1 MTEVIRDTGALRAL
15 QARWRQAGESVG
27 LVPTMGAL
35 HAGHMALVKAARAE
49 CDRVIVTI
57 FVNPTQF
64 GPTED
69 LDAYPDTF
77 EADLALLRAE
87 GTDVCFAPA
96 RDVIYPQGFA
106 TKVVVAGLTEPL
118 CGTTRPGHFDG
129 VTQVVAKLLNL
140 GAADR
145 AYFGQKDWQQLA
157 VVRQMARDLNFA
169 TEIAGVPT
177 VRAEDGLAL
186 SSRNAYLSAAERA
199 IAPSL
204 NRIIRNAAAQIARGH
219 GAQGVCAAAVQDVL
233 NAGFRKVDYLECR
246 DAATLELV
254 ERPAPGQARVF
265 VAAKLGKAR
274 LIDNVAVGKAP

>member
-1 MTEVIRDTGALRAL
+1 MTEVIRDVASLRML
-15 QARWRQAGESVG
+15 QASWRRAGESVG

-35 HAGHMALVKAARAE
+35 HAGHMALVNAAREE
-49 CDRVIVTI
+49 CRHVIATI

-69 LDAYPDTF
+69 LNAYPDTF
-77 EADLALLRAE
+77 DADLQLLRDNE
-87 GTDVCFAPA
+87 VDVCFAPM
-96 RDVIYPQGFA
+96 RELMYPDGFA
-106 TKVVVAGLTEPL
+106 TTVKVAGLTEPL
-118 CGTTRPGHFDG
+118 CGATRPGHFDG

-157 VVRQMARDLNFA
+157 VVRQMVRDLNFP
-169 TEIAGVPT
+169 TEIIGVPT
-177 VRAEDGLAL
+177 VRANDGLAL
-186 SSRNAYLSAAERA
+186 SSRNAYLSAAERE

-219 GAQGVCAAAVQDVL
+219 GAAGVCEAAAHEL
-233 NAGFRKVDYLECR
+233 IKAGFQSVDYLECR
-246 DAATLELV
+246 DAKTLQQA
-254 ERPAPGQARVF
+254 ERPAKGTARVF

-274 LIDNVAVGKAP
+274 LIDNVSVG